1 MLNVISDFQTSLRKY
16 ARLNSKR
23 PDPYTRLHKSESCFR
38 MTQIYFFPRIIV
50 NNISII
56 AQLAYMP
63 SVASTVTIL
72 F

>member
-16 ARLNSKR
+16 TRLNSKR
-23 PDPYTRLHKSESCFR
+23 LDPYTRLHKSESCFR